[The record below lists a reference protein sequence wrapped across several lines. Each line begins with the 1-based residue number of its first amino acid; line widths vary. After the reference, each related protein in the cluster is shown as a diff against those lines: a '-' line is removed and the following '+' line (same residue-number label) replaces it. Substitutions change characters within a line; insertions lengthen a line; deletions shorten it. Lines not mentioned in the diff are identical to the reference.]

1 MVDGPFR
8 WLLPP
13 GQTWRFGGDGDK
25 LVLDSQVGWE
35 IRDMRIVAIPLA
47 RATDVGWLGSMAVAG
62 EIPPLFGSGTL
73 GFGLTLPNRDCWAF
87 AFLDAAWTSTIVADL
102 VSVAPSPSL
111 SGDAAMALNVAT
123 LYETARASGQ
133 WSVAWALPSKRSQAT
148 IGSLAAFEATETA
161 YNAVGGTM
169 FSFQGPTQD
178 AALVATFLGAEQAA
192 IANEADTSR
201 GFLVFVQHPNVKAAS
216 AGTTGLFVAQLL
228 SCGWRIWL
236 VH

>member
-1 MVDGPFR
+1 
-8 WLLPP
+8 
-13 GQTWRFGGDGDK
+13 
-25 LVLDSQVGWE
+25 
-35 IRDMRIVAIPLA
+35 
-47 RATDVGWLGSMAVAG
+47 
-62 EIPPLFGSGTL
+62 
-73 GFGLTLPNRDCWAF
+73 
-87 AFLDAAWTSTIVADL
+87 
-102 VSVAPSPSL
+102 
-111 SGDAAMALNVAT
+111 
-123 LYETARASGQ
+123 
-133 WSVAWALPSKRSQAT
+133 VAWALPSKRSQAT

-201 GFLVFVQHPNVKAAS
+201 GFLVFVQHPNVKPAS